1 MKNLIQI
8 ALFAFI
14 FAGCTNKAIT
24 PIYKEVKTPIK
35 CPLKVPLKPLNDG
48 SFNAHKELMKY
59 YLKCEEIAKFCTN

>member
-8 ALFAFI
+8 ALFVFI

-59 YLKCEEIAKFCTN
+59 YLECENIAKFCTK

>member
-14 FAGCTNKAIT
+14 FAGCKAIT

-59 YLKCEEIAKFCTN
+59 YLECENTAKFCTK